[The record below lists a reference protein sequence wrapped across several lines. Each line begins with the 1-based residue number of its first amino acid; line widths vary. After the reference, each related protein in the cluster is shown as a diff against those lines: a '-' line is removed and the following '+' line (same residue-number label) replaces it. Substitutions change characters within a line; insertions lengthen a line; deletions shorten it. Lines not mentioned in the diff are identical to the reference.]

1 MEPAQPMTS
10 HIFSAFGD
18 AQGVPEGNGFIG
30 LIEWKPGDG
39 CLTNSCLNG
48 IEL

>member
-18 AQGVPEGNGFIG
+18 AHVPEGNGFIG
-30 LIEWKPGDG
+30 LIEWKPGDR

>member
-18 AQGVPEGNGFIG
+18 QHVPDGNGFIG

-39 CLTNSCLNG
+39 CLTKILV
-48 IEL
+48 